1 MRRLD
6 LNTEGGIFDGYIDMY
21 VHDRDVLETMI
32 TNLKNIKGVQSV
44 MRTEI

>member
-1 MRRLD
+1 
-6 LNTEGGIFDGYIDMY
+6 MY